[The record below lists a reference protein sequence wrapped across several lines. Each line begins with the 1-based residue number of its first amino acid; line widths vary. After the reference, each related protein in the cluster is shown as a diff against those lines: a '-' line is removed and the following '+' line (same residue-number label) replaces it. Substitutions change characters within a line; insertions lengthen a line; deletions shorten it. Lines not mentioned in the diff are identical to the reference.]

1 MHKIHFPSFT
11 RHHEPAA
18 RDVNALLEIRATV
31 GDRAADW
38 VADKVGSWGFLITQT
53 ILLTVWA
60 ALNVTA
66 WVKHW
71 DPYPFT
77 LMNLMLSMQAAYAA
91 PVIMMSQNRKADRD
105 RLEAHNDFVVDVRS
119 EENSERILE
128 ILEAQNQAL
137 LVIHQ
142 MLAEKFNGNAEAQ
155 S

>member
-31 GDRAADW
+31 GDRASDW

-53 ILLTVWA
+53 CLLVVWA

-71 DPYPFT
+71 DPYPFI

-91 PVIMMSQNRKADRD
+91 PVIMMSQNRKSDRD

-119 EENSERILE
+119 EENSLRILE

-137 LVIHQ
+137 LVLHQ
-142 MLAEKFNGNAEAQ
+142 MLAEKMGDNGEPQ
-155 S
+155 K